1 MKVKILEDYPYL
13 YETHLHTNQGSACG
27 VNSGYEMAKA
37 CKEAGYTGIFV
48 TDHNWGGNTC
58 VNKELNFSEWMRLY
72 KRGYEDAK
80 EYGDAN
86 DLYVFFGMETGFH
99 GTEFLLCGLS
109 PEWFVENPE
118 IRVSGIEEQYRLVH
132 EAGGMVVQAHPFRV
146 EDYIPEVRNF
156 PEFVDAFETSNATHS
171 SPISVS
177 HNNPAWDDMAR
188 ELAIRTNKPA
198 TAGSDVH
205 STRLFGGGV
214 AFKRK
219 ITSGKD
225 YCKAILS
232 DEDYILSDGFFW
244 RKKTGEII
252 CPFGYLP

>member
-86 DLYVFFGMETGFH
+86 DLYVF
-99 GTEFLLCGLS
+99 
-109 PEWFVENPE
+109 
-118 IRVSGIEEQYRLVH
+118 
-132 EAGGMVVQAHPFRV
+132 
-146 EDYIPEVRNF
+146 
-156 PEFVDAFETSNATHS
+156 
-171 SPISVS
+171 
-177 HNNPAWDDMAR
+177 
-188 ELAIRTNKPA
+188 
-198 TAGSDVH
+198 
-205 STRLFGGGV
+205 
-214 AFKRK
+214 
-219 ITSGKD
+219 
-225 YCKAILS
+225 
-232 DEDYILSDGFFW
+232 
-244 RKKTGEII
+244 
-252 CPFGYLP
+252 